1 VNHQTGPRWG
11 RWLNIAAAVA
21 VTGVLGVILVKV
33 LVINRLQDVA
43 AHAQA
48 AAAVLSGTVTPR
60 TYKHEPLV
68 GNVWS
73 ATLVLD
79 GTGRIVNL
87 INAGTDGCVF
97 DENIHAGDH
106 LDVTGDPADLTPADV
121 TDNGTN
127 LGTIPVAQF
136 AGGC

>member
-1 VNHQTGPRWG
+1 MNRQAGPRAG
-11 RWLNIAAAVA
+11 SRLSIAAAVA
-21 VTGVLGVILVKV
+21 VTGVLGVILIKV
-33 LVINRLQDVA
+33 LVAGRLQDMA

-60 TYKHEPLV
+60 TYEHEPLA

-79 GTGRIVNL
+79 GTGQIVNL
-87 INAGTDGCVF
+87 TNGGRDGCVF
-97 DENIHAGDH
+97 DENIRAGDH
-106 LDVTGDPADLTPADV
+106 LDVTGDPADLAPADV

-127 LGTIPVAQF
+127 PGTIPVPQF

>member
-1 VNHQTGPRWG
+1 VNRQAGPRIG
-11 RWLNIAAAVA
+11 HQLNTAAAVV

-33 LVINRLQDVA
+33 LVIGRLQGMA

-60 TYKHEPLV
+60 TYKHEPLI

-79 GTGRIVNL
+79 GTGQIVNL
-87 INAGTDGCVF
+87 TNGGQDGCVF
-97 DENIHAGDH
+97 DENIRAGDH
-106 LDVTGDPADLTPADV
+106 LDVTGDPAGLAPADV

-127 LGTIPVAQF
+127 LGTIPVPQF